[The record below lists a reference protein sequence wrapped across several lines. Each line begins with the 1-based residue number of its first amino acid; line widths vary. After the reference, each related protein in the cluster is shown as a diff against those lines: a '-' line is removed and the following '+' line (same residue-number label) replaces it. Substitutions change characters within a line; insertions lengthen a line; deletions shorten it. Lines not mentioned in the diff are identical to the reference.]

1 MSLIFP
7 FVGQKV
13 GAAWLDP
20 LGGLLLSLYSK
31 PLVLSL
37 YMAIRVKEA

>member
-1 MSLIFP
+1 MSLVFP
-7 FVGQKV
+7 FVGQKL

-31 PLVLSL
+31 QLLVIFIV
-37 YMAIRVKEA
+37 IRVKNA